1 MTKKGSRRLIASLV
15 AGLCVLFLLILASG
29 LLVIIPQNKI
39 DNSTKNVQSEP
50 TQDLATLENNDAGYT
65 IKYPTSFEALY
76 TQDGVEFTPYKGQ
89 GKVILQ
95 VTDGIVKVNIKP
107 DQASQLELSILNNAA
122 QTITNTFQ
130 FTKQTPVDKTN
141 TDKRFENINFDPKKY

>member
-1 MTKKGSRRLIASLV
+1 MSKKNNKQLLSSFAV
-15 AGLCVLFLLILASG
+15 KLCFIFLLILTFG
-29 LLVIIPQNKI
+29 ILIIISQNKI
-39 DNSTKNVQSEP
+39 DNSTKNVQNEP

-76 TQDGVEFTPYKGQ
+76 TQDGVEFTPYNGQ

-95 VTDGIVKVNIKP
+95 VVDGIVKVSTKP
-107 DQASQLELSILNNAA
+107 DQASQLELSILNDAA

-141 TDKRFENINFDPKKY
+141 TGKRFENINFDPKKY

>member
-1 MTKKGSRRLIASLV
+1 MSKQNKHTLSVGLFVSLLLLLTSASL
-15 AGLCVLFLLILASG
+15 
-29 LLVIIPQNKI
+29 IIFNFTKQKT
-39 DNSTKNVQSEP
+39 NSTKNVQSEP

-76 TQDGVEFTPYKGQ
+76 TQDGVEFTPYNGQ

-95 VTDGIVKVNIKP
+95 VVDGIVKVNIKP

-141 TDKRFENINFDPKKY
+141 TGKRFENINFDPKKY